1 MWGSGPALVACSNA
15 RAEITV
21 NASVVCPGP
30 VAGWSPHPGPIS
42 ISRKGVHNKNAVGG
56 GRRGGDSPRLSA
68 VRIFGCGEEAE
79 GREEGNVVR
88 RKELSS

>member
-1 MWGSGPALVACSNA
+1 M
-15 RAEITV
+15 
-21 NASVVCPGP
+21 
-30 VAGWSPHPGPIS
+30 
-42 ISRKGVHNKNAVGG
+42 HNKNAVGG